1 MTTSQD
7 KRKHYYFTW
16 GTLKQGFPN
25 HDANKEVLGDLIG
38 KFTTVKPLSLIVPLA
53 SFCPNKGCRFVH
65 RIGALT
71 EKTLSQSAKLKG
83 EVYLISEAGLAQLDN
98 LENYDPKSTTNSYV
112 RKTIDLASD
121 ATGEVINAY
130 IYFINDAEKYEAL
143 LQVEQAEIVPE
154 YTLDMARGKYKPCCE
169 ANNNHQGP
177 HDELPFPTLPAKN
190 YAI

>member
-7 KRKHYYFTW
+7 NRKHYYFTW

-83 EVYLISEAGLAQLDN
+83 EVYLISEAGLAQLDK
-98 LENYDPKSTTNSYV
+98 LENYDPKSKTNSYV
-112 RKTIDLASD
+112 RKTVDLAND
-121 ATGEVINAY
+121 TTGEVINAY
-130 IYFINDAEKYEAL
+130 IYFINDAAKYEAL
-143 LQVEQAEIVPE
+143 LKHHLAEIVPE
-154 YTLDMARGKYKPCCE
+154 YTLDMAKGKYKPCCE
-169 ANNNHQGP
+169 KNINHEGE
-177 HDELPFPTLPAKN
+177 HISLPFPPIPADEPQH
-190 YAI
+190 